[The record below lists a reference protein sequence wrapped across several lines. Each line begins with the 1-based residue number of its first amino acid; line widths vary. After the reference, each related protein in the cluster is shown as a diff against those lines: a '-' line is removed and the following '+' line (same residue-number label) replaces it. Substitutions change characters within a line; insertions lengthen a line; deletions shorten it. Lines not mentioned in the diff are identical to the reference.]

1 MRAYAHRHKHIHI
14 HTPTHTSTT
23 GILRASIPECRDAWR
38 FSLGRGVL
46 AIATL
51 GVLTGIPSSSST
63 LYCYFIPESAV
74 DFVNCFIII
83 LAVPGERRAIS
94 VSMLAEK
101 LAGQSV
107 ALEKLV
113 ITWQEGRA
121 RLQQWC

>member
-38 FSLGRGVL
+38 FSLAGGEL

-74 DFVNCFIII
+74 YFVNCFIII
-83 LAVPGERRAIS
+83 LAVPWRKKGDICVHARRETGWAEWCSGE
-94 VSMLAEK
+94 
-101 LAGQSV
+101 AGYQV
-107 ALEKLV
+107 AGV
-113 ITWQEGRA
+113 T
-121 RLQQWC
+121 C